1 MTIPS
6 KDGDQASAR
15 HAPSAA
21 RGPTTAP
28 PLPGQAAVADPR
40 VTLAQLQRTSMAL
53 EAALADRRGQTLAV
67 NAGAE
72 VARQATTATLGLLDQ
87 TLGSESLSAAD
98 RIVLWQARI
107 DLLQRLFALDEH
119 EQGLLAGDLRLAPV
133 PGPIN

>member
-28 PLPGQAAVADPR
+28 PLPGQAPVADPR